1 MSLLKIT
8 ATPQGS
14 LTQREAAAY
23 VGGPEPLKQLE
34 TQWGL
39 VPWDRNPT
47 RKRYRT
53 AAIEE
58 AMLRAERANQSTAPA
73 CPPSR

>member
-1 MSLLKIT
+1 MNLLKLP

-14 LTQREAAAY
+14 LTQREAAEY
-23 VGGPEPLKQLE
+23 VGGPEPLKLLE
-34 TQWGL
+34 EKWGL
-39 VPWDRNPT
+39 VPWDKNPT

-58 AMLRAERANQSTAPA
+58 AMLRAERSANCLPPTAN
-73 CPPSR
+73 

>member
-1 MSLLKIT
+1 MNLLKIT

-14 LTQREAAAY
+14 LTQREAAEY
-23 VGGPEPLKQLE
+23 VGGPEPLKLLE

-39 VPWDRNPT
+39 VPWDKNPT

-58 AMLRAERANQSTAPA
+58 AMLRAERSVQQLTAK
-73 CPPSR
+73 S